1 MPNLAGG
8 TLTASA
14 HEPYKSLKGFKL
26 VGEFGDSEIN
36 ASFGKPSM
44 PSATSNRSKTEGAS
58 QLAGNLKMLGMAFTM
73 TLGIIPSTQC
83 SIFPLLVISTYYE
96 CSGNDIAKQRCK
108 TYRSSKRRLT

>member
-58 QLAGNLKMLGMAFTM
+58 QLAGNLKMLGMAIHHDTWNN
-73 TLGIIPSTQC
+73 TLTQC

-96 CSGNDIAKQRCK
+96 CSGNGIAKQRCK
-108 TYRSSKRRLT
+108 RYRSSKRRLT